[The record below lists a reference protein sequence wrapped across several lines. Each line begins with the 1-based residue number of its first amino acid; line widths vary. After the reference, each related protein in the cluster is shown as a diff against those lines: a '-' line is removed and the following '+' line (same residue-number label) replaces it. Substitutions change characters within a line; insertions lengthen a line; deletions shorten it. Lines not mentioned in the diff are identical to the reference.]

1 MLPTRDHFRP
11 KNTCKLKIK
20 GWEKIF
26 HANENQNKAEVAILI
41 LYL

>member
-11 KNTCKLKIK
+11 RNIYKLKIK

-26 HANENQNKAEVAILI
+26 HANENQNKAEVAILT